1 MSKPNKTSAPSD
13 PITAFADYFRTHQR
27 VVSESGEVLAS
38 AAAAAGQ
45 AIIEA
50 LQGGGKIICF
60 GNGGSAAQASHLAGE
75 LVGRFRAKRR
85 PLPAISL
92 ASDGGTMT
100 CIGNDFGYSEVFDRQ
115 MAAFAQPGD
124 VAIGLTTSGE
134 SQNVVNAFL
143 VARAKGAVTI
153 ALTGS
158 AGLLGA
164 EADHLL
170 AVPTT
175 NTAHIQEVHLML
187 LHTWCIAIDEALA

>member
-13 PITAFADYFRTHQR
+13 PIIAFTDYFRTHQR